1 MKPCF
6 TFNLLSKISL
16 LLILLSA
23 CSTPEEIQT
32 RKCTK
37 ALKHFEK
44 VSFEQGC
51 PWGGFDSSVSQKTII
66 MYRDSLIYV
75 HIPGEIVHDSVLV
88 PVADSISTEV
98 SILST
103 KYAISKAWIQN
114 SRLQH
119 TLEQVKTDIEKS
131 VKGLNKEIYINKE
144 KIIRVPFLVEKPVK
158 IPLSWWQKFFLWS
171 GGVAGVVVVA
181 CVVYSFRKFLIVRKV

>member
-6 TFNLLSKISL
+6 IFNLLSKISL

-23 CSTPEEIQT
+23 CSTQEEIQT

-51 PWGGFDSSVSQKTII
+51 PWNGFDSSVSQKTII

-75 HIPGEIVHDSVLV
+75 HIPGEFVHDSILV
-88 PVADSISTEV
+88 PVSDSISTEV

-103 KYAISKAWIQN
+103 KYAVSKAWIQN

-144 KIIRVPFLVEKPVK
+144 KVLKIPYTVYKPVET
-158 IPLSWWQKFFLWS
+158 PLSWLQKL
-171 GGVAGVVVVA
+171 
-181 CVVYSFRKFLIVRKV
+181 LIGTGIAFWIALTAIIFIKIRLYLISKK

>member
-75 HIPGEIVHDSVLV
+75 HIPGEFVHDSILV
-88 PVADSISTEV
+88 PVSDSISTEV

-171 GGVAGVVVVA
+171 GRIAWLVVVA
-181 CVVYSFRKFLIVRKV
+181 FVIYSFRKFLIVRKV

>member
-6 TFNLLSKISL
+6 IFNLLSKISL

-23 CSTPEEIQT
+23 CSTQEEIQT

-51 PWGGFDSSVSQKTII
+51 PWNGFDSSVSQKTII

-171 GGVAGVVVVA
+171 GRIAWLVVVA
-181 CVVYSFRKFLIVRKV
+181 FVIYSFRKFLIVRKV

>member
-6 TFNLLSKISL
+6 IFNLLSKISL

-23 CSTPEEIQT
+23 CSTQEEIQT

-51 PWGGFDSSVSQKTII
+51 PWNGFDSSVSQKTII

-171 GGVAGVVVVA
+171 GGVAWVVVVA

>member
-171 GGVAGVVVVA
+171 GRIAWLVVVA
-181 CVVYSFRKFLIVRKV
+181 FVIYSFRKFLIVRKV

>member
-1 MKPCF
+1 
-6 TFNLLSKISL
+6 

-171 GGVAGVVVVA
+171 GRIAWLVVVA
-181 CVVYSFRKFLIVRKV
+181 FVIYSFRKFLIVRKV

>member
-171 GGVAGVVVVA
+171 GGVAWVVVVA
-181 CVVYSFRKFLIVRKV
+181 CVVYSFRKLLTA

>member
-1 MKPCF
+1 
-6 TFNLLSKISL
+6 

-144 KIIRVPFLVEKPVK
+144 KVLKIPYTVYKPVET
-158 IPLSWWQKFFLWS
+158 PLSWLQKL
-171 GGVAGVVVVA
+171 
-181 CVVYSFRKFLIVRKV
+181 LIGTGIAFWIALTAIIFIKIRLYLISKK

>member
-171 GGVAGVVVVA
+171 GGVAWVVVVA